1 MKLTSLSTVGD
12 GVSVLPSSIP
22 DSGLGLF
29 AGRKFS
35 RGEYITLY
43 EGDSLTRKEAWS
55 KEVLSHMASRE
66 GVFVDGLKEPV
77 PGRGGGSFS
86 NSAEREKDA
95 NASLVAWLGLLL
107 LRAKRDISSGEEI
120 LLYYGRR
127 GLRISCEN

>member
-1 MKLTSLSTVGD
+1 MKPSSLSTVGD
-12 GVSVLPSSIP
+12 GVCVLPSSIP

-29 AGRKFS
+29 AGREFG

-55 KEVLSHMASRE
+55 RDVLSHMASRE
-66 GVFVDGLKEPV
+66 GVFVDGLKHPV

-86 NSAEREKDA
+86 NSSRREKDA

-107 LRAKRDISSGEEI
+107 LRAKRDISAGEEI
-120 LLYYGRR
+120 LVYYGRR
-127 GLRISCEN
+127 GFQISCR